1 MNKLNNY
8 TSPLP
13 PKEQKNVYRWYT
25 ISVHSFIVLIITLV
39 FITGYQYS
47 KIRKI
52 QSTYRTLHQSIQEL
66 QHETKDIEQLTKEHE
81 TLQNRITKIHNI
93 RNKPFNHTINLKE
106 IKQQIPSDVCLT
118 EFTCSKNKTLT
129 FQGYTHKA
137 ESIFSFIQSIEH
149 LPYFERLQLTSLTPA
164 QSQSNNAQWFQF
176 TVKGT
181 LKKVVM
187 HDI

>member
-25 ISVHSFIVLIITLV
+25 ISVYSFMVLITTLV

-52 QSTYRTLHQSIQEL
+52 QNTYRTLHQSIQEL
-66 QHETKDIEQLTKEHE
+66 QHKTQKIEQLKKEHE
-81 TLQNRITKIHNI
+81 TLQHRITKIHTV
-93 RNKPFNHTINLKE
+93 RYHPFNPSIYLQE
-106 IKQQIPSDVCLT
+106 IAKHIPSDVCLT
-118 EFTCSKNKTLT
+118 EFTCSKNKMLA

-137 ESIFSFIQSIEH
+137 KSIFSFIRAIEH
-149 LPYFERLQLTSLTPA
+149 SPHIEHLQLTSLTPA

-181 LKKVVM
+181 LKK
-187 HDI
+187 